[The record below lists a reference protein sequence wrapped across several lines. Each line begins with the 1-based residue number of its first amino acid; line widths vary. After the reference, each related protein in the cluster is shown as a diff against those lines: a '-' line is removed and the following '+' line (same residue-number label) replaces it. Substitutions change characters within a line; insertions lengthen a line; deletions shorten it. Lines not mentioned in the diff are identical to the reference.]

1 MLTFISTPARKRRPR
16 VTANHAPRV
25 QPVHGRNCIC
35 HCCKPHSNDAAAV
48 ER

>member
-1 MLTFISTPARKRRPR
+1 MISFISTPARKREPR
-16 VTANHAPRV
+16 ATANHTPRV

-35 HCCKPHSNDAAAV
+35 HRCKTHPNDPAAV

>member
-1 MLTFISTPARKRRPR
+1 MISFISTPARKREPR
-16 VTANHAPRV
+16 ATANHTPRV

-35 HCCKPHSNDAAAV
+35 HRCKAHPNDPAAV

>member
-1 MLTFISTPARKRRPR
+1 MLTFISTPARKRPPR
-16 VTANHAPRV
+16 ATANHPARV

-35 HCCKPHSNDAAAV
+35 HLCKPDPHHPAAV

>member
-16 VTANHAPRV
+16 ASANDPPRV
-25 QPVHGRNCIC
+25 DPVHGRNCIC
-35 HCCKPHSNDAAAV
+35 PRYKPDLAGSGVA

>member
-1 MLTFISTPARKRRPR
+1 MLTFISTPARNRQPR
-16 VTANHAPRV
+16 ATANHAPRV

-35 HCCKPHSNDAAAV
+35 HRCKLHPHARAAV